1 MNFCQVIFLQM
12 VYFGV
17 ILTYFF
23 IYSESWVVNY
33 IYEVTF
39 ISDKEEL
46 VVISVPFTEINLK
59 K

>member
-1 MNFCQVIFLQM
+1 M

-17 ILTYFF
+17 ILTSSF